1 MKDLVEKGKYIME
14 EKEGKIIGTTS
25 LSRLGQ
31 KESSEWGKGWLF
43 AGSMENSPM
52 VLGEKTENIGIN
64 LVKGADT
71 YGAGNFFGFA

>member
-14 EKEGKIIGTTS
+14 KKEGTIIGTTS

-31 KESSEWGKGWLF
+31 MEPSEWGKGRLF
-43 AGSMENSPM
+43 AGSVENLPM
-52 VLGEKTENIGIN
+52 VLGEKTENTGVH

-71 YGAGNFFGFA
+71 YGAGNFFGFT

>member
-1 MKDLVEKGKYIME
+1 
-14 EKEGKIIGTTS
+14 
-25 LSRLGQ
+25 
-31 KESSEWGKGWLF
+31 
-43 AGSMENSPM
+43 M